1 MRSKIPEK
9 LAAIVEEIDARG
21 EAPLTK
27 LTVLKKWFGQPGRL
41 RPFAV
46 WVACRASSRKGKT
59 SGVAGE
65 LFLAARTL
73 LAGANEVRPQ
83 LDHVAAQALHDRL
96 RDFQNE
102 HENHSWGAA
111 VRIVH
116 NWNLL
121 LVEKGLAIYLAPMPS
136 PKDGYS
142 LAADY
147 CQHYDPRHGNGL
159 NGPSRTKIT
168 EIMRF
173 MFTIEALE
181 EFQ

>member
-1 MRSKIPEK
+1 MRTNIPEK
-9 LAAIVEEIDARG
+9 LAAIVEQIDERG
-21 EAPLTK
+21 NAPLTK
-27 LTVLKKWFGQPGRL
+27 LTVLKKWFAEPDRL

-59 SGVAGE
+59 GGAAGE
-65 LFLAARTL
+65 LFQASRAL
-73 LAGANEVRPQ
+73 LAGVNEGCPQ
-83 LDHVAAQALHDRL
+83 LDAAAAQALHDRL

-102 HENHSWGAA
+102 YKEQRWAR
-111 VRIVH
+111 VRIIN

-121 LVEKGLAIYLAPMPS
+121 LVEKGLAIYLDPEPS
-136 PKDGYS
+136 PSKGYK

-147 CQHYDPRHGNGL
+147 CGHYDPRYGSGL

-173 MFTIEALE
+173 MFTLEALE
-181 EFQ
+181 EIA